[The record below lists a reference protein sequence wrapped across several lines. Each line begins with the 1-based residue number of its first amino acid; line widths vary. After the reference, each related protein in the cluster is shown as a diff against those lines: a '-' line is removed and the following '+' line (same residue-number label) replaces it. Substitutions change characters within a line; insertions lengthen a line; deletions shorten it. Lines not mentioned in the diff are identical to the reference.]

1 MTLSQGLFSQRWTDL
16 KKVMERLESQCST
29 VGSCHHH
36 RHEGSCLVLWETWLW
51 CPQKPLSWM
60 ETARTKT
67 GRGCGRSSQTSFPAL
82 PQPKPDLGYWE
93 QETGREAGLIV
104 VMVNNSPWVLVMTL
118 RDSSC
123 ASISFTDSSPDPFK
137 EDCPW
142 ILHAWLFVPCFN
154 GKYLLFHKNVE
165 ILLSITWP
173 TFKWVQHPLILEYSE
188 LQGIGRPVYSLPVPK
203 WSVKPRPLQPGLLYG

>member
-1 MTLSQGLFSQRWTDL
+1 
-16 KKVMERLESQCST
+16 
-29 VGSCHHH
+29 
-36 RHEGSCLVLWETWLW
+36 
-51 CPQKPLSWM
+51 M

-67 GRGCGRSSQTSFPAL
+67 GRGCGRSSQTSFPAV
-82 PQPKPDLGYWE
+82 PQSKPDLGYWE
-93 QETGREAGLIV
+93 QETGREAGVIV

-142 ILHAWLFVPCFN
+142 ILHARLFVPCFN

-188 LQGIGRPVYSLPVPK
+188 LQGKGRLVYSLPVPK
-203 WSVKPRPLQPGLLYG
+203 WSVKPGPLQPGLLYG